1 MSSPGQPALSVHFV
15 LGDKVDFSLL
25 VDFKVYGLMGV
36 STVCVFV
43 SLISSVWRMGVQKVA
58 H

>member
-25 VDFKVYGLMGV
+25 VDFKVYGLWG
-36 STVCVFV
+36 SAQCVFFV